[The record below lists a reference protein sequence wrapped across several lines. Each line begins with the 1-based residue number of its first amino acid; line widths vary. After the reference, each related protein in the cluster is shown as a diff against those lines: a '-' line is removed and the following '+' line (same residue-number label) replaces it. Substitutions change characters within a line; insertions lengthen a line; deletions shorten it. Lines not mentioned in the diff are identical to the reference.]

1 MTLRVSIITDLIG
14 KTLVSFD
21 GEIGEEELYLTTE
34 CGKKYKMHHYQ
45 ECCESVEIDDIV
57 GDIDDLIGSPITVAE
72 ERVEAGDDS
81 GNIGTSTWTFY
92 TLATRKGYVTIK
104 WYGCSNGCYSEDVS
118 IDLIK

>member
-1 MTLRVSIITDLIG
+1 MTLRVSIITDFIG

-45 ECCESVEIDDIV
+45 QCCESVEIDDIV

-72 ERVEAGDDS
+72 ERVEEGDDS

-104 WYGCSNGCYSEDVS
+104 WYGCSNGYYSEDGS